1 VISITMLY
9 RTFTLVVVVIA
20 ALVAYWENTRGEVEL
35 LPFALCKITAAV
47 LPAAF
52 PSNNTYSPT
61 IFRNLF
67 VLATLSFERATEMA
81 STGVYIDEVIPGERK
96 LVRIFN
102 HNVTAPDQRD
112 VIVFYFAGAWML
124 GSVDHNDRLCKKL
137 AKNTGMVVVCA
148 EYSLAPEH
156 TFPRGF
162 NDAVAALRWTKHNI
176 ERYGGNPN
184 RIFVTGESAGG
195 NLATSV
201 TAHNLDSL
209 QTAPADRMD
218 IIGLLVVYP
227 PTAAN
232 FTTESYIK
240 YAKYNGMLP
249 STEMQHAWRMYA
261 GGVHVPRSDF
271 RYQPLYAPTE
281 ILQQFPPTVVIAAEY
296 DVLRD
301 DALMLAER
309 LRAAGVQVELTV
321 YPTIHG
327 FFARDISR
335 LGAVAL
341 DEATAKIVQISKRTA

>member
-1 VISITMLY
+1 MLY

-309 LRAAGVQVELTV
+309 LRAAGVLVEITV

-327 FFARDISR
+327 FFARYISR
-335 LGAVAL
+335 VGAVAL
-341 DEATAKIVQISKRTA
+341 DVATAKFVKITKRTA